1 MMPNVYHIKFQDES
15 KDIDYEIPNVNN
27 FLYKHG
33 QRLHGFTSKKI
44 EHALYFGIDEVLI
57 IAELYTNQR

>member
-33 QRLHGFTSKKI
+33 QRLHGFTSKKLNT
-44 EHALYFGIDEVLI
+44 HYSLAWMKY
-57 IAELYTNQR
+57 

>member
-33 QRLHGFTSKKI
+33 QRLHGFTSKKLNTHYI
-44 EHALYFGIDEVLI
+44 LA
-57 IAELYTNQR
+57 